1 MIRML
6 SGIKVL
12 DLTQFLSGPF
22 AAQILGDLGADVI
35 KIEWGEGDSTRNL
48 PPYFIED
55 QSLYYL
61 STNRN
66 KRSIC
71 LNLKSEQ
78 GREVFLKMVAGSD
91 VVIDNF
97 RQGVMDRLGLGDE
110 VLRAANPQIILCSI
124 TGYGSDGPLSRLP
137 AYDMIVQAL
146 SGGMSMTG
154 EPGGKPVRSGIP
166 SGDLDAGLYAVI
178 GILAQLYQR
187 SQSGSGDKLRH
198 IDISMLDC
206 QIAKLSYQGAYA
218 MFSGEEP
225 GLQGRGH
232 RSIPTYRA
240 FTCGDGQDVAIC
252 ANTEE
257 MWRKMCE
264 VLGAEELLENPA
276 FATNADRLEH
286 MDDLLPQ
293 LDARFQQFSAPELTE
308 RLQQAGVPAAM
319 INGVLDALNHPQ
331 IKHRAMVQELEHPNG
346 TRFRVVGDPLKL
358 SETSASPRRP
368 PRLGEH
374 TEQVLRE
381 YGYRDEDIERLLHA
395 GVIKLG

>member
-1 MIRML
+1 ML
-6 SGIKVL
+6 SGITVL

-22 AAQILGDLGADVI
+22 ATQILGDLGADVI
-35 KIEWGEGDSTRNL
+35 KIEWGEGDSTRGL
-48 PPYFIED
+48 PPYFIGEE
-55 QSLYYL
+55 SLYYL

-71 LNLKSEQ
+71 LNLKSEE
-78 GREVFLKMVAGSD
+78 GREAFLRMVAKAD

-97 RQGVMDRLGLGDE
+97 RPGVMDRLGLGDD
-110 VLRAANPQIILCSI
+110 VLRSVNPQIILCSI
-124 TGYGSDGPLSRLP
+124 SGYGSDGPLSRLP

-187 SQSGSGDKLRH
+187 TKTNSGDKLKH
-198 IDISMLDC
+198 IDIAMLDC

-240 FTCGDGQDVAIC
+240 FTCGDGQDVMIC

-257 MWRKMCE
+257 MWRKLCE
-264 VLGAEELLENPA
+264 ALEAEELLDEPA
-276 FATNADRLEH
+276 FATNADRLENI
-286 MDDLLPQ
+286 DRLLPE
-293 LDARFQQFSAPELTE
+293 LNARFQKFAAPVLLE
-308 RLQQAGVPAAM
+308 RLHQAGVPAAM
-319 INGVLDALNHPQ
+319 INGVLDALSHPQ
-331 IKHRAMVQELEHPNG
+331 TRHRGMVQELRHQSG
-346 TRFRVVGDPLKL
+346 TRFRIVGDPLKL
-358 SETSASPRRP
+358 SEQSAKPKSP

-374 TEQVLRE
+374 TGQVLRQF
-381 YGYRDEDIERLLHA
+381 GYRDEDIERMAQA
-395 GVIKLG
+395 GAIKLG

>member
-1 MIRML
+1 ML
-6 SGIKVL
+6 SGITVL

-22 AAQILGDLGADVI
+22 ATQILGDLGADVI
-35 KIEWGEGDSTRNL
+35 KIEWGEGDLTRSL
-48 PPYFIED
+48 PPYFIGKE
-55 QSLYYL
+55 SLYFL

-71 LNLKSEQ
+71 LNLKSEE
-78 GREVFLKMVAGSD
+78 GREAFLRMVARAD

-97 RQGVMDRLGLGDE
+97 RRGVMERLGLGDE

-124 TGYGSDGPLSRLP
+124 SGYGFDGPLSRLP

-187 SQSGSGDKLRH
+187 VRSGKGDKLKH
-198 IDISMLDC
+198 IDVAMLDC
-206 QIAKLSYQGAYA
+206 QVAKLSYQGAYA

-240 FTCGDGQDVAIC
+240 FTCGDGQDVMIC

-257 MWRKMCE
+257 MWHKLCE
-264 VLGAEELLENPA
+264 VLEAEELSEDPA
-276 FATNADRLEH
+276 FATNADRLENI
-286 MDDLLPQ
+286 DKLLPE
-293 LDARFQQFSAPELTE
+293 LNARFQRFSAPVLTE

-319 INGVLDALNHPQ
+319 INGVLDALTHPQ
-331 IKHRAMVQELEHPNG
+331 IQHRAMVQELEHPNG
-346 TRFRVVGDPLKL
+346 TRFRIVGDPLKL
-358 SETSASPRRP
+358 AEMSESPRRP

-381 YGYRDEDIERLLHA
+381 FGYRDEDIERLVQTGA
-395 GVIKLG
+395 IKLG